1 MLPSKIAIGI
11 SIMKS
16 ASSLALLCGLVL
28 SVSNATVLAQ
38 VDNEKRAKIC
48 AKAEK
53 RYEKLFGK
61 SSTSEDVAVVMMHK
75 YTFCPPHVTVKQGAV
90 VRFINVDKRTSHSV
104 WFEQVGK
111 KESDRLFGEE
121 RVEITFNL
129 PVGDYPYLCG
139 PHWKEQGMTGT
150 VTVTP

>member
-1 MLPSKIAIGI
+1 M
-11 SIMKS
+11 
-16 ASSLALLCGLVL
+16 LCGIL
-28 SVSNATVLAQ
+28 SPSFISSSFAQ
-38 VDNEKRAKIC
+38 VSDEKRAKIC

-53 RYEKLFGK
+53 RYQKLFGK
-61 SSTSEDVAVVMMHK
+61 PSTSEDVTVVMMHK

-104 WFEQVGK
+104 WFKQADMP
-111 KESDRLFGEE
+111 ESERLFGEE
-121 RVEITFNL
+121 KAEVTFNL

-139 PHWKEQGMTGT
+139 PHWKVEGMTGT